1 MRRDQKRIYLMTDQM
16 LNVEP
21 FFTRSDGA
29 YVFARWGRPIVPVVF
44 GVDAPTLSVFKAAI
58 EAIVVAADHKMDE
71 LDTELG
77 ANLMMFFCKD
87 WSELLDVSHLDQM
100 IPEIAPLI
108 AKLQAG
114 DANQYRLFRFDAQG
128 AISACFVFLR
138 MDAHLA
144 EASAD
149 TLALSQAAQMI
160 LLWSDTAPS
169 LLGEIN
175 GMTVLR
181 PEIAGVIRAA
191 YDPVMPSV
199 AHDPS
204 HALRLSARVS
214 L

>member
-1 MRRDQKRIYLMTDQM
+1 MTDQM

-199 AHDPS
+199 AQDPS

>member
-1 MRRDQKRIYLMTDQM
+1 MTDQM

-175 GMTVLR
+175 RMTVLR

>member
-1 MRRDQKRIYLMTDQM
+1 MTDQM

-87 WSELLDVSHLDQM
+87 WCELLDVPHLDQM

-144 EASAD
+144 QASAD

-191 YDPVMPSV
+191 YDRVMPSV

>member
-1 MRRDQKRIYLMTDQM
+1 MTDQM

-114 DANQYRLFRFDAQG
+114 GANQYRLFRFDAQG

>member
-1 MRRDQKRIYLMTDQM
+1 MTDQM

-87 WSELLDVSHLDQM
+87 WSELLYVSHLDQM

-128 AISACFVFLR
+128 AINACFVFLR

>member
-1 MRRDQKRIYLMTDQM
+1 MTDQM
-16 LNVEP
+16 LNVGP

-87 WSELLDVSHLDQM
+87 WSELLDVPHLDQM

-128 AISACFVFLR
+128 AINACFVFLR

-175 GMTVLR
+175 RMTVLR

>member
-128 AISACFVFLR
+128 AINACFVFLR

-199 AHDPS
+199 AQDPS

>member
-1 MRRDQKRIYLMTDQM
+1 MTDKM

-58 EAIVVAADHKMDE
+58 EAVVVAANHKMDE

-87 WSELLDVSHLDQM
+87 WAELLDVPHLDQM
-100 IPEIAPLI
+100 IPEIGPLI
-108 AKLQAG
+108 AKLQAS

-128 AISACFVFLR
+128 AISAYFVFLR

-144 EASAD
+144 EALAD

-160 LLWSDTAPS
+160 LLWSDIAPS

-204 HALRLSARVS
+204 HALRLSARIS

>member
-1 MRRDQKRIYLMTDQM
+1 MTDQM

-87 WSELLDVSHLDQM
+87 WSELLDVPHLDQM

-191 YDPVMPSV
+191 YDRVMPSV

-204 HALRLSARVS
+204 HALRLCARIS

>member
-1 MRRDQKRIYLMTDQM
+1 MTDQM

-87 WSELLDVSHLDQM
+87 WSELLDVPHLDQM

-175 GMTVLR
+175 RMTVLR

>member
-1 MRRDQKRIYLMTDQM
+1 MTDQM

-108 AKLQAG
+108 AKLQAS

-128 AISACFVFLR
+128 AINACFVFLR

>member
-1 MRRDQKRIYLMTDQM
+1 MTDQM

-128 AISACFVFLR
+128 AINACFVFLR

-175 GMTVLR
+175 RMTVLR

>member
-1 MRRDQKRIYLMTDQM
+1 MTDQM

-175 GMTVLR
+175 RMTVLR

-191 YDPVMPSV
+191 YDSVMPSV
-199 AHDPS
+199 APDPS

>member
-1 MRRDQKRIYLMTDQM
+1 MTDQM

-21 FFTRSDGA
+21 FFTRSDGS

-77 ANLMMFFCKD
+77 ANLMMFLCKD

-114 DANQYRLFRFDAQG
+114 DANQYRLFRFVVAGCSDD
-128 AISACFVFLR
+128 I
-138 MDAHLA
+138 
-144 EASAD
+144 
-149 TLALSQAAQMI
+149 ALVGHRAVPVGGNQR
-160 LLWSDTAPS
+160 DDGVAP
-169 LLGEIN
+169 
-175 GMTVLR
+175 
-181 PEIAGVIRAA
+181 
-191 YDPVMPSV
+191 
-199 AHDPS
+199 
-204 HALRLSARVS
+204 
-214 L
+214 

>member
-1 MRRDQKRIYLMTDQM
+1 MTDKM

-58 EAIVVAADHKMDE
+58 EAVVVAANHKMDE

-87 WSELLDVSHLDQM
+87 WAELLDVPHLDQM
-100 IPEIAPLI
+100 IPEIGPLI
-108 AKLQAG
+108 AKLQAS

-160 LLWSDTAPS
+160 LLWSDIAPS

-204 HALRLSARVS
+204 HALRLSARIS

>member
-1 MRRDQKRIYLMTDQM
+1 MTDQM

-128 AISACFVFLR
+128 SISACFVFLR